1 MVNAATNRSFQECT
15 KCILDTN
22 DYPEMHFDSN
32 GVCEICNIYDDL
44 AKRTL
49 FKDGAGKAK
58 LEQMIA
64 DIKEAGKGKEYDCI
78 VGISGGVD
86 STYVA
91 WLSKQWGLRPLVLH
105 VDNGWNA
112 ELAVMNIEN
121 IVKKLGYDLYTYVLN
136 WNQIKDL
143 QLAFMKAS
151 VIDIDLPFDNAFM
164 AVLYQLAA
172 KHKIKYILSGHN
184 TETEGYLPP
193 NWVHN
198 KLDTINIRDIHKH
211 YGTESIKGFPMIG
224 IIRMWYYKKI
234 KKIEM
239 ATPLNFIDYNKDEV
253 KKFIINELEWRDYGG
268 KHYENIFT
276 RFYQGYILVEK
287 FGVNKR
293 KSHLATL
300 ICSGQITKEQAIE
313 ENKKP
318 VYDAELL
325 KIDKDYFLKK
335 FRLSEE
341 EFNKMMAMPPKAHT
355 DFKSYMNIYKKLRP
369 AYRILKKLIGK

>member
-1 MVNAATNRSFQECT
+1 MVNAAANRPFQECT

-22 DYPEMHFDSN
+22 DYPDMHFDSK

-49 FKDGAGKAK
+49 FRGEAGKKK
-58 LEQMIA
+58 LEQMVA
-64 DIKEAGKGKEYDCI
+64 DIKAAGAGNEYDCI

-105 VDNGWNA
+105 VDNGWNS
-112 ELAVMNIEN
+112 ELAVKNIEN
-121 IVKKLGYDLYTYVLN
+121 IVKKLGYDLYTHVLN
-136 WNQIKDL
+136 WNQMKDL
-143 QLAFMKAS
+143 QLSFMKAS
-151 VIDIDLPFDNAFM
+151 VIDIDVPFDNTFH
-164 AVLYQLAA
+164 AVLFQLAS
-172 KHKIKYILSGHN
+172 KYKIKFIISGHN

-198 KLDTINIRDIHKH
+198 KFDTMNIRDIHKK
-211 YGTESIKGFPMIG
+211 YGTESIKGFPLIG
-224 IIRMWYYKKI
+224 FIKKWYYTKVKKI
-234 KKIEM
+234 QFV
-239 ATPLNFIDYNKDEV
+239 TPLNYINYNKTEV
-253 KKFIINELEWRDYGG
+253 KNIIINNLGWQDYGG

-276 RFYQGYILVEK
+276 RFYQGYILPEK

-300 ICSGQITKEQAIE
+300 ICSGQLTKEQAIE

-318 VYDAELL
+318 IYNADLL
-325 KIDKDYFLKK
+325 KIDKEYFLKK
-335 FRLSEE
+335 FRLSDD

-355 DFKSYMNIYKKLRP
+355 DFKSYINVYKKLRP
-369 AYRILKKLIGK
+369 AYRFIKKLIGK